1 MALIEKL
8 SAIGAAIREKN
19 GTEELLT
26 LEQMVVA
33 ISEIKGGGEG
43 IVYTNISSNDDGSFS
58 LTDVEGNKHTL
69 IPTVNENGT
78 ITAIDF
84 DGETIELTY
93 DDNGALIA
101 IGDTVTDFSNVI
113 VDEEA
118 AGGEEDFL
126 ATRFVTNFM
135 SMGGAF
141 TSTSFYNK
149 NHPNETLP
157 MSKATGGTLKLDCG
171 FEGTKPSA
179 AEFYIALST
188 YKEDGSSTY
197 SDVKLLSYGSGTT
210 AMSTGGVQEISYD
223 LTSLTS
229 SAVSGRIYAMIKGGG
244 STNASGN
251 ANGIL
256 KISNIR
262 IEPTA

>member
-43 IVYTNISSNDDGSFS
+43 IVYTRISSNTDGSIT
-58 LTDVEGNKHTL
+58 LTDVEENKHML
-69 IPTVNENGT
+69 IPTVDENGT

-101 IGDTVTDFSNVI
+101 IGDTTTDFSNVI

-118 AGGEEDFL
+118 AGGEEDFI
-126 ATRFVTNFM
+126 ATRFITNFM
-135 SMGGAF
+135 SMGGAY

-149 NHPNETLP
+149 DFPNDTIP
-157 MSKATGGTLKLDCG
+157 MSKATGGTLKLD
-171 FEGTKPSA
+171 FEFTGAKPSG
-179 AEFYIALST
+179 AEFCVYLQT
-188 YKEDGSSTY
+188 YKEDGSSTN
-197 SDVKLLSYGSGTT
+197 STNKLLTYGSGITT
-210 AMSTGGVQEISYD
+210 MSTDGIQEISYD
-223 LTSLTS
+223 LSTITS
-229 SAVSGRIYAMIKGGG
+229 SAASGRIYAYIKGGG
-244 STNASGN
+244 FTNASGN

-256 KISNIR
+256 KISNVR